1 MKNDLT
7 EKEIQIIINIFE
19 EVESTDYLTLEEEI
33 LLKKLKK
40 LLTINK

>member
-1 MKNDLT
+1 MKNELT
-7 EKEIQIIINIFE
+7 KKEIQIIINIFE

-40 LLTINK
+40 LLTNN